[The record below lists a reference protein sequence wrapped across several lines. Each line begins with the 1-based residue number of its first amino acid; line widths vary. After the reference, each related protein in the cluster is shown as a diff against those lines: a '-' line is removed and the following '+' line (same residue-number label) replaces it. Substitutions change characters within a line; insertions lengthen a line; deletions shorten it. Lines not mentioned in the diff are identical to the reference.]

1 MFPGIN
7 FANYNEPEKQFQI
20 SLNEDGMSELPAKS
34 NSILKWNMVGCY
46 GDHPNKV
53 YTTYGK

>member
-20 SLNEDGMSELPAKS
+20 SLNEDGMSELPANS
-34 NSILKWNMVGCY
+34 NGILK
-46 GDHPNKV
+46 
-53 YTTYGK
+53 